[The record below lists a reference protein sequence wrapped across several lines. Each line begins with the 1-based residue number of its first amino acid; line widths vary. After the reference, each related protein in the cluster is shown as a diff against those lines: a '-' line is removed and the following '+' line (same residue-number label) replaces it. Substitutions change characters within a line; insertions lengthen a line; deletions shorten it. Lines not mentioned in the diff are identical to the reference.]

1 MLFYYLFGNFTVI
14 FQGISKQSF
23 VS

>member
-14 FQGISKQSF
+14 FQGISKQPF
-23 VS
+23 VR

>member
-14 FQGISKQSF
+14 FQGISKQWF
-23 VS
+23 VR